1 MGCRGEVS
9 AVKIRLRMIHSS
21 NAPDEQDLQLRAFV
35 LCGGLGTRLR
45 PVLSDRPK
53 SMAPVGGVP
62 FLQLLLEDLKA
73 QGIEEVILGTGYM
86 ADQVQAFFRRGEEFG
101 LRVCYSREDEPLGT
115 GGALKLAEPLL
126 SDPVVVLNGDSYV
139 EWSLAATRDL
149 FAQKDASV
157 VMILQAVRDVARYGS
172 VKIEPGGRVTEF
184 VEKGTRTGAGLINAG
199 VYLVRKEIVSAL
211 PGGKAV
217 SLERDVFPG
226 LLHGKVYGL
235 ISEGLFIDIGV
246 PADLERAQTVLFARV
261 RANER

>member
-1 MGCRGEVS
+1 
-9 AVKIRLRMIHSS
+9 MIHRS

-62 FLQLLLEDLKA
+62 FLQLLLEDLRA
-73 QGIEEVILGTGYM
+73 QGIGEVILGTGYM

-157 VMILQAVRDVARYGS
+157 VMILQAVPDVARYGS
-172 VKIEPGGRVTEF
+172 VTIEPGGRVTEF
-184 VEKGTRTGAGLINAG
+184 VEKGTRGGAGLINAG
-199 VYLVRKEIVSAL
+199 VYLVRKEIVAAL
-211 PGGKAV
+211 PAGKAV

-226 LLHGKVYGL
+226 LLRGKVYGL
-235 ISEGLFIDIGV
+235 VSEGLFIDIGV
-246 PADLERAQTVLFARV
+246 PADLERAQTVLFAKV
-261 RANER
+261 RAKEH

>member
-1 MGCRGEVS
+1 
-9 AVKIRLRMIHSS
+9 MIHSS
-21 NAPDEQDLQLRAFV
+21 NAPDKQDPQLRAFV

-45 PVLSDRPK
+45 SVVSDRPK

-73 QGIEEVILGTGYM
+73 QGIREVILGTGYM
-86 ADQVQAFFRRGEEFG
+86 ANQVQAFFRGGEEFG
-101 LRVCYSREDEPLGT
+101 LRVCYSREDKPLGT

-157 VMILQAVRDVARYGS
+157 VMILQAVPDVARYGS
-172 VKIEPGGRVTEF
+172 VTIEPGGRVTEF

-199 VYLVRKEIVSAL
+199 VYLLRKEVVAAL
-211 PGGKAV
+211 PVGQAV
-217 SLERDVFPG
+217 SLERDLFPG
-226 LLHGKVYGL
+226 LLRGEVYGL
-235 ISEGLFIDIGV
+235 VSEGLFIDIGV
-246 PADLERAQTVLFARV
+246 PADLERAQAVLFARV
-261 RANER
+261 RATER